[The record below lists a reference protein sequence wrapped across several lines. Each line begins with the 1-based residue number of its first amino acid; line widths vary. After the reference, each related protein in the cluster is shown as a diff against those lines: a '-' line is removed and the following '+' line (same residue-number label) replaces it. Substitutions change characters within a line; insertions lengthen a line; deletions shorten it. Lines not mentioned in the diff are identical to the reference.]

1 MKKWNISVP
10 DRKIISKLMLNCQVS
25 NLTAAALA
33 AKGCTTPENVVE
45 KYNIDSLSD
54 PFLIADMD
62 AAAETINNAID
73 NGEKICIYGDYDCD
87 GIISTVIL
95 FSYLFEA
102 GADVIYYIPERS
114 EGYGLSRNAA
124 DSIRND
130 GVDLI
135 ITVDNGISA
144 VEEAEYIYDLGMRL
158 VITDHHQQGDT
169 LPRAEAV
176 VDPHRHDDTS
186 PFKNLCGA
194 GIALKLTAAL
204 DGGDYTFA
212 MEQFG
217 DLAAIATVA
226 DIVSLTGENRYI
238 VTEGMRLIEN
248 TDRPSLI
255 ALKQVCGLQDKP
267 VDSFSIGF
275 GIAPR
280 INASGRFGSPKTA
293 AELFLCEDT
302 ENALEIA
309 QKLDKLNNQRKDTE
323 NEIIED
329 IYRMI
334 DEKPE
339 IIRQRVIFLC
349 GKNWHHGVI
358 GIVAARIMEQ
368 FGKPCFIASET
379 DGEIRGSARSFGEFS
394 VFDALT
400 YSSAA
405 LSKFGGH
412 PGAGGFTVYNGKA
425 GKFNALLQQFALE
438 NFPSMPVQTLC
449 ADAPVTAADLTNE
462 NVDDLKKLHPFGMDN
477 EQPLFYIEN
486 AEILEIRPM
495 GNGSHSM
502 LRFKLGTSELTAK
515 MFRTGPEMLPVSTGD
530 VCKMIVTLEMN
541 EFRGNTSVNIII
553 RDIRSQTFQ
562 QESFFSAER
571 SFEALTRSEKL
582 PNINFYRK
590 MMPSRDEA
598 AFIYKNIPNG
608 GISPEKL
615 FMRLHAPDIN
625 YAKFCCTIEAFRQL
639 GLITVSSAGQS
650 ISKAAVKH
658 KADLYSAPILAF
670 IKKISG

>member
-10 DRKIISKLMLNCQVS
+10 DRKIISKLMLSCQVS

-33 AKGCTTPENVVE
+33 AKGCNTPETVVE
-45 KYNIDSLSD
+45 KYNIDALSD

-62 AAAETINNAID
+62 IAAETINNAID

-102 GADVIYYIPERS
+102 GADVSYYIPERS
-114 EGYGLSRNAA
+114 EGYGLSRNAV

-130 GVDLI
+130 GADLI
-135 ITVDNGISA
+135 VTVDNGISA
-144 VEEAEYIYDLGMRL
+144 VDEAEYIYDLGMRL
-158 VITDHHQQGDT
+158 VITDHHQQGET

-194 GIALKLTAAL
+194 GVALKLTAAL

-226 DIVSLTGENRYI
+226 DIVGLTGENRYI

-248 TDRPSLI
+248 TDRPSII
-255 ALKQVCGLQDKP
+255 ALKEVCGIQDKP
-267 VDSFSIGF
+267 IDSFSIGF

-293 AELFLCEDT
+293 AELFLCEDSDK
-302 ENALEIA
+302 ALEIA
-309 QKLDKLNNQRKDTE
+309 QDLDKLNNQRKSTE
-323 NEIIED
+323 NEIIDE
-329 IYRMI
+329 IFRMI
-334 DEKPE
+334 DANPE

-368 FGKPCFIASET
+368 FGKPCFIATET
-379 DGEIRGSARSFGEFS
+379 NGEIRGSARSFGEFS

-400 YSSAA
+400 YTSSV

-412 PGAGGFTVYNGKA
+412 PGAGGFTIYSGKTD
-425 GKFNALLQQFALE
+425 KFNCLLQQFALE
-438 NFPSMPVQTLC
+438 NFPSMPVQTLN
-449 ADAPVTAADLTNE
+449 ADCPVTAADLTEE

-486 AEILEIRPM
+486 AEILDIRPM
-495 GNGSHSM
+495 GNGNHSM
-502 LRFKLGTSELTAK
+502 LRLKLGTSEISAK
-515 MFRTGPEMLPVSTGD
+515 MFRTSPDSLPVGTGD

-541 EFRGNTSVNIII
+541 EFRGNTSINIII
-553 RDIRSQTFQ
+553 KDIRSQTFG

-590 MMPSRDEA
+590 MMPSRSEA
-598 AFIYKNIPNG
+598 ALIYKSIPDS
-608 GISPEKL
+608 GISTERL
-615 FMRLHAPDIN
+615 FMKLHAPEIN

-639 GLITVSSAGQS
+639 GLVSVSSSSQS
-650 ISKAAVKH
+650 VSKLTVTH
-658 KADLYSAPILAF
+658 KSDLYSAPILAF
-670 IKKISG
+670 IKKITG